1 MSLPHITKHIYK
13 TGSEEAVI
21 RGKKIFLTD
30 GVRLIHNDDVIQQL
44 TFRVRNDIYKNY
56 YNVTVS
62 RYKDEDQMEVSCKCP
77 YNMGDVCRHE
87 AAALYFLNELIITN
101 SLDSKDNSFD
111 QKNTVVKMRNIEL
124 KLLRLYTSEENF
136 EEAGEIAKLN
146 KLKIFTAANELVE
159 ADLPYDGKTYELKLK
174 RNDNSTINTSC
185 TCDEKHY
192 PLCKH
197 KTALFL
203 QLLNNY
209 GAQYFDTIRN
219 WDKQK
224 NLLLGL
230 YGYSLEDD
238 LTDKFEFYYKDSK
251 PFLKVLDKTIKKVNQ
266 TEKVVPEHL
275 KKATDKVVSP
285 TDYKKSIGI
294 VINLGQETFPY
305 FKIDIIAGKKNK
317 EEVTLTGKVDK
328 LDTSKYIDLNVYNPE
343 DKAAANA
350 AKKLQEAEINKY
362 ITKNSPFGD
371 LWETLKS
378 DDDWTTENKKLFYEY
393 ALPRLHKMFGLIGD
407 QVPLYY
413 LEKGKPFKNA
423 NLSKV
428 NISFAEIEMKY
439 VLKGKVPKTK
449 LEIQYGIGRNH
460 FKQKENLYPGF
471 AFFLTEDLIFLP
483 KKANDANC
491 SDRLTNEFPKKKEDW
506 DDYMEKVVLPY
517 SRTKNME
524 LDKSLVSTAPI
535 EAPTLGLL
543 LNERGNMFILK
554 PIFLYGQSELDY
566 SEEKQFP
573 SIQGGQI
580 VMIQRDKEGEKAF
593 MEQIESLHQ
602 RMKANGQGNA
612 FILESKYA
620 LSENWM
626 YTFFQKM
633 KQWKIQLFG
642 YDNLKQFKFK
652 KIKPKTQLS
661 ITSNI
666 DWFDTEVELDF
677 DGEKASLIEIQKS
690 IQAKQNYVKLE
701 DGSLG
706 LLPEEWLKK
715 YSLLFK
721 MADIKEN
728 KLKVNKV
735 NFHIIDELYDNI
747 DEESIKYELDE
758 KKRML
763 LRTDPPAE
771 GEVIIPEEVMADLR
785 PYQKAGFRW
794 LNYLQ
799 EVNWGGL
806 LADDMGLGKTIQS
819 LTVLQDF
826 KDENETIK
834 AIIVCPTTLL
844 HNWKEEIEKF
854 TPNMS
859 YYIHH
864 GSARTAKFEV
874 IDSHDIIITTYGT
887 LRSDIAFLNKNE
899 FDYIVLDESQAI
911 KNPTSKTAKAAM
923 ILNGK
928 NKIALSGTPMQ
939 NNTFD
944 IYSQMHFLNPGMLGT
959 KEFFKEQFAVP
970 IDKFQEQE
978 TKEHLKKLIY
988 PFLLRRTK
996 EQVAKDL
1003 PSKTEITLTCEMGKE
1018 QRKIYDQYKNLYR
1031 SKILGELDTKGLNKS
1046 QFSILQGLMRLR
1058 QICDSPSIIKG
1069 AESNEPHSVKLD
1081 ELSSQLK
1088 TVIGENHKVLIF
1100 SQFLGML
1107 SLIKQ
1112 KLKEEN
1118 IKFEYFDGSSTTT
1131 QRQQAI
1137 KSFQEDEEVRVFVIS
1152 LKAGGMGLNLT
1163 AADYVYLMDPW
1174 WNPAVE
1180 QQAIDRTHRIGQK
1193 KNIFAYRYI
1202 CKDTVE
1208 EKIMKLKEKKQA
1220 LVKDIISD
1228 DTKFVKNLSREDI
1241 EYLFT

>member
-1 MSLPHITKHIYK
+1 MSLPHITKHIFK
-13 TGSEEAVI
+13 TGSEEAII
-21 RGKKIFLTD
+21 RGKKIFLTS
-30 GVRLIHNDDVIQQL
+30 GVRLIHNDEVIQQL

-56 YNVTVS
+56 YNVTIS
-62 RYKDEDQMEVSCKCP
+62 RYTDEDQMEVRCKCP

-87 AAALYFLNELIITN
+87 AAALYFLNELLITN

-111 QKNTVVKMRNIEL
+111 QKNTVIKMRNLEL
-124 KLLRLYTSEENF
+124 KLLRLYTSDENF
-136 EEAGEIAKLN
+136 AEAGDIAKLN
-146 KLKIFTAANELVE
+146 KVKIFTAANEYIE
-159 ADLPYDGKTYELKLK
+159 ADLPFEGKTYELKIK
-174 RNDNSTINTSC
+174 RNDNGTINTSC
-185 TCDEKHY
+185 TCEEKHY

-197 KTALFL
+197 KTALL
-203 QLLNNY
+203 VQLLNNY
-209 GAQYFDTIRN
+209 GANYFDTIRN

-251 PFLKVLDKTIKKVNQ
+251 PFLKVLDKNIKKVNQ
-266 TEKVVPEHL
+266 TEKVLPPHL
-275 KKATDKVVSP
+275 QKPTEKVSSP
-285 TDYKKSIGI
+285 ADFTKSIG
-294 VINLGQETFPY
+294 VVLNLNHATFPY
-305 FKIDIIAGKKNK
+305 FNMEVIEGKKAKATNK
-317 EEVTLTGKVDK
+317 FSGSMSVVDTGKYVN
-328 LDTSKYIDLNVYNPE
+328 LNPYSPDDRAVV
-343 DKAAANA
+343 NA
-350 AKKLQEAEINKY
+350 TKKIQDAEINKY

-371 LWETLKS
+371 LWESLKS
-378 DDDWTTENKKLFYEY
+378 EEDWTEDNKKLFYEY
-393 ALPRLHKMFGLIGD
+393 ALPRLHKLFGLIGD
-407 QVPLYY
+407 QTPLYI
-413 LEKGKPFKNA
+413 LPKGKAMKLA
-423 NLSKV
+423 NLSKI
-428 NISFAEIEMKY
+428 NISFADIEMKY
-439 VLKGKVPKTK
+439 VLKGKVPKTN

-460 FKQKENLYPGF
+460 FKQEENLYPGF
-471 AFFLTEDLIFLP
+471 TFFLSEDLIFLP
-483 KKANDANC
+483 KKGIDANC
-491 SDRLTNEFPKKKEDW
+491 SDRLYNNFPEKAADW
-506 DDYMEKVVLPY
+506 DDYMEKIVLPY
-517 SRTKNME
+517 SRTKNMD
-524 LDKSLVSTAPI
+524 LDKSLVKTAPV
-535 EAPTLGLL
+535 ASPTLGLL

-554 PIFLYGQSELDY
+554 PIFLYGQNELDY

-573 SIQGGQI
+573 SIEGGQI
-580 VMIQRDKEGEKAF
+580 VLIQRDKEGEKSF
-593 MEQIESLHQ
+593 MEQIEGLHQ
-602 RMKANGQGNA
+602 RMKLGSHGNA
-612 FILESKYA
+612 FLLESKYA

-652 KIKPKTQLS
+652 KVKPKTQLS

-666 DWFDTEVELDF
+666 DWFDTEIELDF
-677 DGEKASLIEIQKS
+677 DGEQADLKEIQKS
-690 IQAKQNYVKLE
+690 IQTKQNFVKLK
-701 DGSLG
+701 DGTLG
-706 LLPEEWLKK
+706 LLPEEWIKK

-747 DEESIKYELDE
+747 DQEDVKYELDE

-763 LRTDPPAE
+763 LRTDLPTE
-771 GEVIIPEEVMADLR
+771 GTITIPDEVQADLR

-799 EVNWGGL
+799 DISWGGL

-819 LTVLQDF
+819 LTVLQNY
-826 KDENETIK
+826 KDKNETLK

-854 TPNMS
+854 TPNLS
-859 YYIHH
+859 FYIHH
-864 GSARTAKFEV
+864 SSSRTAKYEV
-874 IDSHDIIITTYGT
+874 IDAHDIIITTYGT
-887 LRSDIAFLNKNE
+887 LRSDITFLNKSA

-911 KNPTSKTAKAAM
+911 KNPTSKTAKAAL
-923 ILNGK
+923 ILQGK

-944 IYSQMHFLNPGMLGT
+944 IYSQMNFLNPGMLGT

-970 IDKFQEQE
+970 IDKFQEAE

-1003 PSKTEITLTCEMGKE
+1003 PSKTEITLICEMGKE
-1018 QRKIYDQYKNLYR
+1018 QKKIYDQYKNLYR

-1069 AESNEPHSVKLD
+1069 AESTEPHSVKLD
-1081 ELSSQLK
+1081 ELSAQLQS
-1088 TVIGENHKVLIF
+1088 VVGEHKVLIF

-1107 SLIKQ
+1107 SLIKD
-1112 KLKEEN
+1112 KLTKEG
-1118 IKFEYFDGSSTTT
+1118 IKYEYFDGSSTTT
-1131 QRQQAI
+1131 QRQSAI
-1137 KSFQEDEEVRVFVIS
+1137 KNFQEDEETRVFVIS

-1202 CKDTVE
+1202 CKDSVE
-1208 EKIMKLKEKKQA
+1208 EKIMKLKEKKNS

-1228 DTKFVKNLSREDI
+1228 DTKFVKNLSKEDI

>member
-1 MSLPHITKHIYK
+1 MSLPHITKYIYK
-13 TGSEEAVI
+13 TGSEEAII
-21 RGKKIFLTD
+21 RGKKIFLTE
-30 GVRLIHNDDVIQQL
+30 GVRLIHNDDVVQKL

-56 YNVTVS
+56 FNVTIS
-62 RYKDEDQMEVSCKCP
+62 QYTDEERMEVECKCP

-111 QKNTVVKMRNIEL
+111 QKNTVIKMRNLEL
-124 KLLRLYTSEENF
+124 KLFRLYTSDENF
-136 EEAGEIAKLN
+136 TEAGNIAKLN
-146 KLKIFTAANELVE
+146 KAKIFTAANEYIE
-159 ADLPYDGKTYELKLK
+159 ADLPYNGETFELKLK
-174 RNDNSTINTSC
+174 RNDNGTINTSC
-185 TCDEKHY
+185 TCEEKHY
-192 PLCKH
+192 PLCVH

-209 GAQYFDTIRN
+209 GTNYFDTIRN

-238 LTDKFEFYYKDSK
+238 LTDKFEFYYKEGK

-266 TEKVVPEHL
+266 TERVVPDHL
-275 KKATDKVVSP
+275 KKPEEKIASPSDYTKSVGVVI
-285 TDYKKSIGI
+285 DLN
-294 VINLGQETFPY
+294 VDHFPN
-305 FKIDIIAGKKNK
+305 FKLEAIEGKKVIADN
-317 EEVTLTGKVDK
+317 TFTSKVSV
-328 LDTSKYIDLNVYNPE
+328 LDTSKYINLNPYAPDDRAVV
-343 DKAAANA
+343 NA
-350 AKKLQEAEINKY
+350 TKKLQAAEINKF
-362 ITKNSPFGD
+362 ISKNSPFGD
-371 LWETLKS
+371 LWESLTT
-378 DDDWTTENKKLFYEY
+378 DEDWTEENKKLFYEY
-393 ALPRLHKMFGLIGD
+393 ALPRLHKLFGLIGD
-407 QVPLYY
+407 QVPLFI
-413 LEKGKPFKNA
+413 LPKGKALKIA
-423 NLSKV
+423 NLSKI
-428 NISFAEIEMKY
+428 NISFADIEMKY
-439 VLKGKVPKTK
+439 ILKGKVPKTK
-449 LEIQYGIGRNH
+449 LSIHYGIGRNH
-460 FKQKENLYPGF
+460 FKQEENLYPGF
-471 AFFLTEDLIFLP
+471 SFFLTEDLIFLP
-483 KKANDANC
+483 KKGLDANC
-491 SDRLTNEFPKKKEDW
+491 SDRLYNNFPAKKSEW
-506 DDYMEKVVLPY
+506 DPYMENVVLPY
-517 SRTKNME
+517 SRTKNIE
-524 LDKSLVSTAPI
+524 LDKSLVKTAAVV
-535 EAPTLGLL
+535 APKQGLL

-554 PIFLYGQSELDY
+554 PIFLYGQSELDF
-566 SEEKQFP
+566 SDEKQFP
-573 SIQGGQI
+573 SIEGGQI
-580 VMIQRDKEGEKAF
+580 VMIQRDKDAEKAF
-593 MEQIESLHQ
+593 MDQIEALHQ
-602 RMKANGQGNA
+602 KMKKNSHGNA
-612 FILESKYA
+612 FVLESKYA

-626 YTFFQKM
+626 YMFFQKM
-633 KQWKIQLFG
+633 KQSKIQLFG

-652 KIKPKTQLS
+652 KIKPKTHLS
-661 ITSNI
+661 VTSNI

-677 DGEKASLIEIQKS
+677 AGEQADLKEIQKS
-690 IQAKQNYVKLE
+690 IRTKQNFVKLK
-701 DGSLG
+701 DGTLG

-728 KLKVNKV
+728 KLKVSKV

-747 DEESIKYELDE
+747 DQEDVKLELDE
-758 KKRML
+758 KKKML
-763 LRTDPPAE
+763 LRVDVPKE
-771 GEVIIPEEVMADLR
+771 GEIIVPEDVKADLR
-785 PYQKAGFRW
+785 PYQKSGFRW

-819 LTVLQDF
+819 LTILQDY
-826 KDENETIK
+826 KNENEVLK

-844 HNWKEEIEKF
+844 YNWKEEIEKF
-854 TPNMS
+854 TPTLT

-864 GSARTAKFEV
+864 GSSRTAKFEV

-899 FDYIVLDESQAI
+899 FDYIILDESQAI

-923 ILNGK
+923 ILQGK
-928 NKIALSGTPMQ
+928 NRIALSGTPMQ

-944 IYSQMHFLNPGMLGT
+944 IYSQMHFLNPGMLGS

-970 IDKFQEQE
+970 IDKYQEVE
-978 TKEHLKKLIY
+978 AKSHLKKLIF

-1003 PSKTEITLTCEMGKE
+1003 PKKTEITLTCEMGKE
-1018 QRKIYDQYKNLYR
+1018 QKKIYEQYRNLYR

-1069 AESNEPHSVKLD
+1069 AETTEAHSIKLD
-1081 ELSSQLK
+1081 ELSSQLHS
-1088 TVIGENHKVLIF
+1088 VVGEHKVLIF

-1107 SLIKQ
+1107 SLIRE
-1112 KLKEEN
+1112 KLTAEG

-1131 QRQQAI
+1131 QRQAAI
-1137 KSFQEDEEVRVFVIS
+1137 KNFQEDESTRVFLIS

-1180 QQAIDRTHRIGQK
+1180 QQAIDRTHRIGQTQ
-1193 KNIFAYRYI
+1193 NIFAYRFI

-1208 EKIMKLKEKKQA
+1208 EKIMKLKAKKNS

-1228 DTKFVKNLSREDI
+1228 DSKFVKNLSKEDI

>member
-1 MSLPHITKHIYK
+1 MSLPHITKHIFR
-13 TGSEEAVI
+13 TGSEEAII

-30 GVRLIHNDDVIQQL
+30 GVRLIHNDELIQQL

-56 YNVTVS
+56 FNVTIS
-62 RYKDEDQMEVSCKCP
+62 QHTDEDQMKVSCKCP
-77 YNMGDVCRHE
+77 YNTGEVCRHE

-124 KLLRLYTSEENF
+124 KLLRLYTSDENF
-136 EEAGEIAKLN
+136 TEAGDIAKLN
-146 KLKIFTAANELVE
+146 KLKIFTASNELVE
-159 ADLPYDGKTYELKLK
+159 ADLPYKGTTYEIKLK

-185 TCDEKHY
+185 TCEEKHY

-197 KTALFL
+197 KTALLL

-209 GAQYFDTIRN
+209 GATYFDTIRN

-230 YGYSLEDD
+230 YGYSVEDD

-266 TEKVVPEHL
+266 TEKVLPDHL
-275 KKATDKVVSP
+275 KKPEDKVITP
-285 TDYKKSIGI
+285 ADYSKSIGV
-294 VINLGQETFPY
+294 VINLNQDAFPY
-305 FKIDIIAGKKNK
+305 FKIDILSGKKNI
-317 EEVTLTGKVDK
+317 EENNFAGKVEK
-328 LDTSKYIDLNVYNPE
+328 LDTSKYIDLKAYTPQ
-343 DKAAANA
+343 DKEVANA
-350 AKKLQEAEINKY
+350 AKKLQESEINKY

-371 LWETLKS
+371 LWESLKS
-378 DDDWTTENKKLFYEY
+378 DEDWTTENKKLFYEY
-393 ALPRLHKMFGLIGD
+393 VLPRLHKLFTAIGD
-407 QVPLYY
+407 QAPFYS
-413 LEKGKPFKNA
+413 LEKGKALKIA
-423 NLSKV
+423 NLSKI
-428 NISFAEIEMKY
+428 NISLADIDMKY

-449 LEIQYGIGRNH
+449 LEVHYGIGRNH

-491 SDRLTNEFPKKKEDW
+491 SDRLTSDFPKKKEDW
-506 DDYMEKVVLPY
+506 DEYMEKVVLPY

-535 EAPTLGLL
+535 QSPTQGLL

-554 PIFLYGQSELDY
+554 PIFLYGQSELDF

-580 VMIQRDKEGEKAF
+580 VMIQRDKIAEQAF
-593 MEQIESLHQ
+593 MEQIQALHQ
-602 RMKANGQGNA
+602 RMKPNAAANA
-612 FILESKYA
+612 FMLESKYA

-633 KQWKIQLFG
+633 KSSKIQLFG

-666 DWFDTEVELDF
+666 DWFDTEIELDF
-677 DGEKASLIEIQKS
+677 DGEKASLKEIQKS
-690 IQAKQNYVKLE
+690 IQSKQNYVKLE

-721 MADIKEN
+721 MAEIKEN

-747 DEESIKYELDE
+747 TEEDVKHELDE

-763 LRTDPPAE
+763 LRTDLPTE
-771 GEVIIPEEVMADLR
+771 GVITIPEEVRADLR

-799 EVNWGGL
+799 DIHWGGL

-819 LTVLQDF
+819 LTVLQNY
-826 KDENETIK
+826 KDQNEVLK

-844 HNWKEEIEKF
+844 YNWKEEIEKF
-854 TPNMS
+854 TPNLT

-864 GSARTAKFEV
+864 GSSRTAKFEV
-874 IDSHDIIITTYGT
+874 IDAHDIIITTYGT

-911 KNPTSKTAKAAM
+911 KNPTSKTAKAAL

-928 NKIALSGTPMQ
+928 NKVALSGTPMQ

-944 IYSQMHFLNPGMLGT
+944 IYSQMNFLNPGMLGT

-970 IDKFQEQE
+970 IDKYQEAE
-978 TKEHLKKLIY
+978 AKEHLKKLIY

-1069 AESNEPHSVKLD
+1069 AESPEPHSIKLD
-1081 ELSSQLK
+1081 EVTSQLQS
-1088 TVIGENHKVLIF
+1088 VVGEHKVLIF

-1107 SLIKQ
+1107 SLIKG
-1112 KLKEEN
+1112 KLEKEN
-1118 IKFEYFDGSSTTT
+1118 IKHVYFDGSSTTT
-1131 QRQQAI
+1131 QRQAAI
-1137 KSFQEDEEVRVFVIS
+1137 KNFQEDDETRVFVIS

-1163 AADYVYLMDPW
+1163 AADYVYIMDPW

-1208 EKIMKLKEKKQA
+1208 EKIMKLKEKKNS

>member
-1 MSLPHITKHIYK
+1 MSLPHITKYIYK

-30 GVRLIHNDDVIQQL
+30 GVRLVHNDELVEQL
-44 TFRVRNDIYKNY
+44 TFRVRNDIYRNF
-56 YNVTVS
+56 YNVTIS
-62 RYKDEDQMEVSCKCP
+62 RYTEEDQMAVRCTCA

-87 AAALYFLNELIITN
+87 AAALYYLNELIITN
-101 SLDSKDNSFD
+101 SLESKDNSFN
-111 QKNTVVKMRNIEL
+111 QANTVIKMRNIEL
-124 KLLRLYTSEENF
+124 KLLRLYTSEEIYT
-136 EEAGEIAKLN
+136 EAGEIAKLN
-146 KLKIFTAANELVE
+146 KVKILSADNELVE
-159 ADLPYDGKTYELKLK
+159 ADLPYQGTTYEIKLK
-174 RNDNSTINTSC
+174 RNSDNTINTSC

-192 PLCKH
+192 PLCLH

-209 GAQYFDTIRN
+209 GATYFDTIRN

-238 LTDKFEFYYKDSK
+238 LNGKFEFYYQDNK
-251 PFLKVLDKTIKKVNQ
+251 PFLKVLDKSIKKLSENSKAVPAYAQ
-266 TEKVVPEHL
+266 PDEKVI
-275 KKATDKVVSP
+275 SP
-285 TDYKKSIGI
+285 TSFTQSIGVLI
-294 VINLGQETFPY
+294 DLNVDHFPY
-305 FKIDIIAGKKNK
+305 FTIQLLSGKKNK
-317 EEVTLTGKVDK
+317 DENSFTSKISK
-328 LDTSKYIDLNVYNPE
+328 LDSSKYIDLNPFSPDDRAV
-343 DKAAANA
+343 ANA
-350 AKKLQEAEINKY
+350 AKKLQESEINKY
-362 ITKNSPFGD
+362 ITRNSPFGD
-371 LWETLKS
+371 LWESLRT
-378 DDDWTTENKKLFYEY
+378 DEDWTIENKKLFYEY
-393 ALPRLHKMFGLIGD
+393 VVPRLHKLFGLIGD
-407 QVPLYY
+407 QTPFYF
-413 LEKGKPFKNA
+413 LEKGQPLKPA
-423 NLSKV
+423 NLRRL
-428 NISFAEIEMKY
+428 NISFAEIEMRY
-439 VLKGKVPKTK
+439 VIKGQVPSST
-449 LEIQYGIGRNH
+449 LSVQYTIGRNH
-460 FKQKENLYPGF
+460 YTQEENLYPGF
-471 AFFLTEDLIFLP
+471 AFLLTGDLILLP
-483 KKANDANC
+483 QKGNDAYC
-491 SDRLTNEFPKKKEDW
+491 SDQLHSNFPTQADEW
-506 DDYMEKVVLPY
+506 DAYMENIVLPY
-517 SRTKNME
+517 SRTKKME
-524 LDKSLVSTAPI
+524 LDDSLVSKSPAVTPKM
-535 EAPTLGLL
+535 GLL
-543 LNERGNMFILK
+543 LNEKGNTFILK
-554 PIFLYGQSELDY
+554 PIFLYGQHELDY
-566 SEEKQFP
+566 SPEIQFP
-573 SIQGGQI
+573 TIEQGQI
-580 VMIQRDKEGEKAF
+580 TMVQRDKLAEQSF
-593 MEQIESLHQ
+593 MEQIGSLHQ
-602 RMKANGQGNA
+602 RLRPNTKGNA
-612 FILESKYA
+612 FLLESKHA
-620 LSENWM
+620 LSQNWM

-642 YDNLKQFKFK
+642 FDNLRQFKFK
-652 KIKPKTQLS
+652 QLKPNTQLN

-677 DGEKASLIEIQKS
+677 DGQKVDLVELQRTIQTKE
-690 IQAKQNYVKLE
+690 NVVKLS

-721 MADIKEN
+721 MADIQEN

-747 DEESIKYELDE
+747 SQEDVKYELEE

-763 LRTDPPAE
+763 LRTDLPDSN
-771 GEVIIPEEVMADLR
+771 EVPIPDEVKATLR
-785 PYQKAGFRW
+785 PYQRAGYRW

-799 EVNWGGL
+799 DVNWGGL
-806 LADDMGLGKTIQS
+806 LADDMGLGKTVQS
-819 LTVLQDF
+819 LTVLQ
-826 KDENETIK
+826 KYKLVNETLK

-844 HNWKEEIEKF
+844 YNWKEEIEKF
-854 TPNMS
+854 TPGLS

-864 GSARTAKFEV
+864 GSTRTAKYEV
-874 IDSHDIIITTYGT
+874 IDAHDIIITTYGT

-923 ILNGK
+923 ILNGR

-1018 QRKIYDQYKNLYR
+1018 QKKIYEQYRNLYR
-1031 SKILGELDTKGLNKS
+1031 SKILGELDTHGLNKS

-1058 QICDSPSIIKG
+1058 QICDSPAILKDHSDGENHSI
-1069 AESNEPHSVKLD
+1069 KLD
-1081 ELSSQLK
+1081 ELSAQLQS
-1088 TVIGENHKVLIF
+1088 VVGEHKVLIF

-1107 SLIKQ
+1107 SLIKN
-1112 KLKEEN
+1112 KLTQEK
-1118 IKFEYFDGSSTTT
+1118 IDFEYFDGSSTTS
-1131 QRQQAI
+1131 QRQAAI
-1137 KSFQEDEEVRVFVIS
+1137 KRFQEDEKCRVFVIS
-1152 LKAGGMGLNLT
+1152 LKAGGIGLNLT

-1180 QQAIDRTHRIGQK
+1180 QQAIDRTHRIGQTQ
-1193 KNIFAYRYI
+1193 NIFAYRFI

-1208 EKIMKLKEKKQA
+1208 EKIMKLKDKKQA
-1220 LVKDIISD
+1220 LVKDIVSD
-1228 DTKFVKNLSREDI
+1228 DTKFIKNLTREDI

>member
-13 TGSEEAVI
+13 TGSEEAII
-21 RGKKIFLTD
+21 RGKKIFLTE

-56 YNVTVS
+56 YNVTIN
-62 RYKDEDQMEVSCKCP
+62 RYTDEEKMEVFCKCP

-111 QKNTVVKMRNIEL
+111 QKNTVIKMRNLEL
-124 KLLRLYTSEENF
+124 KLLRLYTSDENF
-136 EEAGEIAKLN
+136 TEAGNIAKLN
-146 KLKIFTAANELVE
+146 KAKIFTAANEYIE
-159 ADLPYDGKTYELKLK
+159 ADLPYNGKTYEMKIQ
-174 RNDNSTINTSC
+174 RNDNGTINTSC
-185 TCDEKHY
+185 NCEEKHY
-192 PLCKH
+192 PLCVH
-197 KTALFL
+197 KSALLL

-209 GAQYFDTIRN
+209 GTQYFDTIRN

-224 NLLLGL
+224 NVLLGL

-238 LTDKFEFYYKDSK
+238 LTDKFEFYYKESK

-266 TEKVVPEHL
+266 TEKVRPAHFQKTEESITGPE
-275 KKATDKVVSP
+275 
-285 TDYKKSIGI
+285 DYTNSIGV
-294 VINLGQETFPY
+294 VINLNQESFPY
-305 FKIDIIAGKKNK
+305 FKLNVIEGKKAK
-317 EEVTLTGKVDK
+317 EANEFKSKVTE
-328 LDTSKYIDLNVYNPE
+328 LDTTKYVNLNPYAPDDRAVV
-343 DKAAANA
+343 NA
-350 AKKLQEAEINKY
+350 AKKLQDADVNKF
-362 ITKNSPFGD
+362 ISKNSPFGD
-371 LWETLKS
+371 LWESLKS
-378 DDDWTTENKKLFYEY
+378 DEDWTEDNKKLYYEY
-393 ALPRLHKMFGLIGD
+393 ALPRLHKLFGLIGD
-407 QVPLYY
+407 QTPLYI
-413 LEKGKPFKNA
+413 LPKSKALKIA
-423 NLSKV
+423 NLNKINVSY
-428 NISFAEIEMKY
+428 ADIEMKY
-439 VLKGKVPKTK
+439 VLKGKTPKTK
-449 LEIQYGIGRNH
+449 LSIQYGIGRNH
-460 FKQKENLYPGF
+460 FKQEENLFPGF
-471 AFFLTEDLIFLP
+471 TFFLTEDLIFLP
-483 KKANDANC
+483 KKGLDANC
-491 SDRLTNEFPKKKEDW
+491 SDRLYNNFPTKAKEW
-506 DDYMEKVVLPY
+506 DEYMEKVVLPY
-517 SRTKNME
+517 SRTKNMD
-524 LDKSLVSTAPI
+524 LDKSLVKTAPVQ
-535 EAPTLGLL
+535 APTLGLL

-554 PIFLYGQSELDY
+554 PIFLYGESELEY
-566 SEEKQFP
+566 SDEKQFP
-573 SIQGGQI
+573 SIEGGQI
-580 VMIQRDKEGEKAF
+580 VMIQRDKEGELAF
-593 MEQIESLHQ
+593 MEKIEALHQ
-602 RMKANGQGNA
+602 RMKKNTAGNA
-612 FILESKYA
+612 YILESKYA

-633 KQWKIQLFG
+633 KQGKIQLFG

-652 KIKPKTQLS
+652 KIKPKTHLS
-661 ITSNI
+661 VTSNI
-666 DWFDTEVELDF
+666 DWFDTEIELDF
-677 DGEKASLIEIQKS
+677 AGEQADLKEIQKS
-690 IQAKQNYVKLE
+690 IRTKQNFVKLK

-706 LLPEEWLKK
+706 LLPDEWIKK

-728 KLKVNKV
+728 KLKVSKV

-747 DEESIKYELDE
+747 DQEDVKAELDQ
-758 KKRML
+758 KKKML
-763 LRTDPPAE
+763 LRTDLPKE
-771 GEVIIPEEVMADLR
+771 GEIIIPDDVKADLR
-785 PYQKAGFRW
+785 PYQKSGFRW

-799 EVNWGGL
+799 DVNWGGL

-819 LTVLQDF
+819 LTVLQNF
-826 KDENETIK
+826 KNKNETLK

-844 HNWKEEIEKF
+844 YNWKEEIEKF
-854 TPNMS
+854 TPGLT

-864 GSARTAKFEV
+864 GSSRTSKYEV
-874 IDSHDIIITTYGT
+874 IDAHDIIITTYGT

-923 ILNGK
+923 ILQGK
-928 NKIALSGTPMQ
+928 NRVALSGTPMQ

-944 IYSQMHFLNPGMLGT
+944 IYSQMHFLNPGMLGS

-970 IDKFQEQE
+970 IDKYQEAE
-978 TKEHLKKLIY
+978 TKAHLKKLIY

-1003 PSKTEITLTCEMGKE
+1003 PKKTEITLTCEMGKE
-1018 QRKIYDQYKNLYR
+1018 QKKIYEQYRNLYR

-1069 AESNEPHSVKLD
+1069 AESSEPHSVKLD
-1081 ELSSQLK
+1081 ELTSQLQS
-1088 TVIGENHKVLIF
+1088 VVGEHKVLIF

-1107 SLIKQ
+1107 SLIKD
-1112 KLKEEN
+1112 KLTKEN

-1131 QRQQAI
+1131 QRQSAI
-1137 KSFQEDEEVRVFVIS
+1137 KNFQEDEETRVFVIS

-1208 EKIMKLKEKKQA
+1208 EKIMKLKEKKNS